1 MRSIIPWLFCCLCR
15 LLCHP
20 SFAYTR
26 LPPTTAAW
34 RLFANPVTSEG
45 SSYRSDISEEEAFLW
60 FDEAVI
66 FVRAGS
72 GGHGSSAVK
81 FGKARQHVAPAGGS
95 GGNGGAV
102 ILRADSSMNTLLG
115 FRGSSSFRAENGQ
128 DGGIEYANGLAG
140 DDCVV
145 NVPVGTVIL
154 NNSTDEV
161 IGDLSFEGQLLT
173 VAAGGIGGKGNAAS
187 RTKGEKSVC
196 VPPTGGQRLWIRLE
210 LKLVADVGL
219 VGVPNAGKSSLLD
232 AITNARPKIASYP
245 FTTIIPNL
253 GVCSV
258 DAFIGDG
265 VTDGMVV
272 ADIPGLIEGASQGV
286 GLGRRFLRHVERCS
300 IILHIVDGNSV
311 DPIKD
316 FVTINEELLLFS
328 SSLAAKPQI
337 VVLNKID
344 IPEVNEKLDQILNG
358 LLEVMPHTRLLAV
371 SAAGRLNLKD
381 LVSRTYNFLRKVK
394 GSQSSNT

>member
-1 MRSIIPWLFCCLCR
+1 MRGVMLLLLGWLSLLPLRSPFGFSYCLRARRAVC
-15 LLCHP
+15 
-20 SFAYTR
+20 
-26 LPPTTAAW
+26 
-34 RLFANPVTSEG
+34 LFANPVTSEG

-60 FDEAVI
+60 FDEAVV
-66 FVRAGS
+66 FVRGGS

-81 FGKARQHVAPAGGS
+81 FGKGRQHVAPAGGS

-102 ILRADSSMNTLLG
+102 ILRADSSINTLLG
-115 FRGSSSFRAENGQ
+115 FRGSSSFRAESGR

-140 DDCVV
+140 VDCIVD
-145 NVPVGTVIL
+145 VPVGTVVS
-154 NNSTDEV
+154 NNSTGKV
-161 IGDLSFEGQLLT
+161 IGELNSSGQLLT

-196 VPPTGGQRLWIRLE
+196 VPPTGGERLWIRLE

-258 DAFIGDG
+258 DTFVGESIS
-265 VTDGMVV
+265 DGMVV
-272 ADIPGLIEGASQGV
+272 ADIPGLIEGASQGT

-300 IILHIVDGNSV
+300 IILHIIDGSST

-316 FVTINEELLLFS
+316 FSTVNEELLLFS
-328 SSLAAKPQI
+328 KALANKPQI

-344 IPEVNEKLDQILNG
+344 IPEVKENLDDITKR
-358 LLEVMPHTRLLAV
+358 LLDIMPHTRLLTI
-371 SAAGRLNLKD
+371 SAAGRLNLKE
-381 LVSRTYNFLRKVK
+381 LVSKTYSFLRKVK
-394 GSQSSNT
+394 GVR